1 MSGRRVGGER
11 LRARGTVEAPRTH
24 RPDDAD
30 ALRLE
35 DPEHLPGGNCTVTRR
50 VMAHVGPVLP
60 RQRLVGAGDGR
71 PLGVVALVETAAG
84 PEGHRHRVRV
94 TLGWR
99 WRRRWAARRRAG
111 RRAVVQG
118 NGGVRGLVGEAEAE
132 LRHGAG
138 DAGKGADAGEGP
150 GVEGG
155 GGLGAAFAVVEHLQ
169 HRGVPRGEPEIEVH
183 PPHEP
188 RRSRPAPTSSTRGR
202 ATSAATSPC
211 WGRSVARAAR
221 PGQGAVHVLREYPHA
236 GRAADGE
243 GSQEDEAGDEDEDQ
257 FVSRL
262 PGRGGARRRA

>member
-150 GVEGG
+150 GVVRWGWPWRRLRSSGTPAAPRCSAGRTGDRGSPAARTSQEQARSDQQHQGEGY
-155 GGLGAAFAVVEHLQ
+155 LGRHQPLLGPECC
-169 HRGVPRGEPEIEVH
+169 PRGAPGSGG
-183 PPHEP
+183 
-188 RRSRPAPTSSTRGR
+188 RSRPAGVPARRARSRWRGESGGRGR
-202 ATSAATSPC
+202 
-211 WGRSVARAAR
+211 G
-221 PGQGAVHVLREYPHA
+221 
-236 GRAADGE
+236 
-243 GSQEDEAGDEDEDQ
+243 
-257 FVSRL
+257 
-262 PGRGGARRRA
+262 